1 MEALNTSAVKLLHLL
16 GREDVR
22 KVDTTIGSEQEY
34 FLIDK
39 DLYKKRKDLL
49 FCGRTLIGA
58 PAPKGQMCIRDRSS
72 TAPIMS
78 PSENRIEAGPSHGSI
93 IVA

>member
-39 DLYKKRKDLL
+39 DLYKKRRI
-49 FCGRTLIGA
+49 FCSADAR
-58 PAPKGQMCIRDRSS
+58 
-72 TAPIMS
+72 
-78 PSENRIEAGPSHGSI
+78 
-93 IVA
+93 